1 MSSSNRAPRWS
12 TLLRD
17 SLDRSMKGNKDSIS
31 FAFTTLDAVS
41 GESSTRFV
49 VHRGFVN
56 ERRSNEDS
64 SWSKNPSEDAQG
76 VKLVNDN
83 LIVTTDVRAPK
94 ALALEA
100 NPTTS
105 LAWWH
110 LPTMTQFRIRSQAY
124 PVKPPSRGNPT
135 SAQILDRLSP
145 VENFDW
151 EAERIRIFHKMSPEL
166 RASFVR
172 PVPGSR
178 LVDKEEAKEWPK
190 ELPASEE
197 EAEREKEKG
206 QVKEGELSWRKLGG
220 ESEEKTDARV
230 CEFVCTALEH
240 FALIILEPFDVDV
253 SSVVVPNS
261 CDLGAQPNTR
271 VHFSREKGQGWQ
283 GAEWKEEDV
292 VP

>member
-1 MSSSNRAPRWS
+1 MSTSSIASARTPPWS
-12 TLLRD
+12 TLLRE
-17 SLDRSMKGNKDSIS
+17 SLDRSMKENKDSIS
-31 FAFTTLDAVS
+31 FALTTCDGAS

-64 SWSKNPSEDAQG
+64 SWSKNPSEDARG

-124 PVKPPSRGNPT
+124 LIKPPSQGTHTP
-135 SAQILDRLSP
+135 SEILDRLSP
-145 VENFDW
+145 GDKFDW
-151 EAERIRIFHKMSPEL
+151 EQERIRIFHKMSPEL

-172 PVPGSR
+172 PVPGSK
-178 LVDKEEAKEWPK
+178 LGDKGQAEEWPK

-197 EAEREKEKG
+197 EAKGEKEKA
-206 QVKEGELSWRKLGG
+206 QIKQ
-220 ESEEKTDARV
+220 
-230 CEFVCTALEH
+230 ALDH
-240 FALIILEPFDVDV
+240 FALIIMEPYDVDV
-253 SSVVVPNS
+253 

-271 VHFSREKGQGWQ
+271 VHFFRKRGVGWQ

>member
-1 MSSSNRAPRWS
+1 MMSTSSTATARTPRWS
-12 TLLRD
+12 TLLRE
-17 SLDRSMKGNKDSIS
+17 SLDRSMKENKDSIS
-31 FAFTTLDAVS
+31 FALTTCEGES

-64 SWSKNPSEDAQG
+64 SWSTNPSEDARG
-76 VKLVNDN
+76 EKLVNDN
-83 LIVTTDVRAPK
+83 LIVTTDVRYANTDHLNGKNEKCNKLMGSLLSLCSAPK

-124 PVKPPSRGNPT
+124 LIKPPSQGTHTP
-135 SAQILDRLSP
+135 AEILDRLSP
-145 VENFDW
+145 GDDFDW
-151 EAERIRIFHKMSPEL
+151 EQERIRIFHKMSPEL

-172 PVPGSR
+172 PVPGSK
-178 LVDKEEAKEWPK
+178 LGDKGETEEWPK

-197 EAEREKEKG
+197 EAKGEKEKA
-206 QVKEGELSWRKLGG
+206 QIKE
-220 ESEEKTDARV
+220 
-230 CEFVCTALEH
+230 ALDH
-240 FALIILEPFDVDV
+240 FALIIMEPYDVDV
-253 SSVVVPNS
+253 

-271 VHFSREKGQGWQ
+271 VHFFRKKGVGWQ